1 MRFERSPL
9 ISHISYLT
17 SHVYSIPL
25 GMKLNQIVVFCAS
38 SPGFD
43 GTFVRAAEEVGRVFV
58 ERGITLVYGG
68 GRVGLMGAVADAVM
82 DNGGQVIGVIPQFLN
97 SKEIGH
103 SEITQLIEVDT
114 MHERKAKMNALCDA
128 VIAMPGGFGTMEELF
143 EMTTWGQLGLHK
155 KPIGILN
162 VDGFY
167 DHLIAF
173 IQHMVDTGLLKEENQ
188 RMIMYSDKI
197 EDLLEQME
205 GYEAPPV
212 PKWLNLEKS

>member
-1 MRFERSPL
+1 
-9 ISHISYLT
+9 
-17 SHVYSIPL
+17 
-25 GMKLNQIVVFCAS
+25 
-38 SPGFD
+38 
-43 GTFVRAAEEVGRVFV
+43 
-58 ERGITLVYGG
+58 
-68 GRVGLMGAVADAVM
+68 
-82 DNGGQVIGVIPQFLN
+82 LN

-103 SEITQLIEVDT
+103 NEITQLIEVDT
-114 MHERKAKMNALCDA
+114 MHERKAKMNALCDG
-128 VIAMPGGFGTMEELF
+128 VIALPGGFGTLEELF

-155 KPIGILN
+155 KPIGFLN

-205 GYEAPPV
+205 AYEAPPV

>member
-1 MRFERSPL
+1 
-9 ISHISYLT
+9 
-17 SHVYSIPL
+17 
-25 GMKLNQIVVFCAS
+25 MKLNQIVVFFAS

-43 GTFVRAAEEVGRVFV
+43 GTFVKAAEEVGKVFV
-58 ERGITLVYGG
+58 DRGITLVYGG

-82 DNGGQVIGVIPQFLN
+82 ENGGQVIGVIPQFLN

-103 SEITQLIEVDT
+103 SDITQLIEVDT

-128 VIAMPGGFGTMEELF
+128 VIALPGGFGTMEELF

-205 GYEAPPV
+205 AYEAPPV

>member
-1 MRFERSPL
+1 MRFEISPL

-25 GMKLNQIVVFCAS
+25 DMTLMQSVVFCAS
-38 SPGFD
+38 GPGFD
-43 GTFVRAAEEVGRVFV
+43 GTLVRAAEEVARVFV

-68 GRVGLMGAVADAVM
+68 GRVGLMGAVAAAVM

-205 GYEAPPV
+205 AYEAPPV
-212 PKWLNLEKS
+212 PKWLN

>member
-1 MRFERSPL
+1 
-9 ISHISYLT
+9 
-17 SHVYSIPL
+17 
-25 GMKLNQIVVFCAS
+25 
-38 SPGFD
+38 
-43 GTFVRAAEEVGRVFV
+43 
-58 ERGITLVYGG
+58 
-68 GRVGLMGAVADAVM
+68 
-82 DNGGQVIGVIPQFLN
+82 
-97 SKEIGH
+97 
-103 SEITQLIEVDT
+103 
-114 MHERKAKMNALCDA
+114 
-128 VIAMPGGFGTMEELF
+128 
-143 EMTTWGQLGLHK
+143 LHK

-205 GYEAPPV
+205 AYEAPPV

>member
-1 MRFERSPL
+1 
-9 ISHISYLT
+9 
-17 SHVYSIPL
+17 
-25 GMKLNQIVVFCAS
+25 MKLNQIVVFCAS
-38 SPGFD
+38 SPGHGQAFLE
-43 GTFVRAAEEVGRVFV
+43 AAKEVGKVFV
-58 ERGITLVYGG
+58 EKQITLVYGG

-82 DNGGQVIGVIPQFLN
+82 ENGGHVIGVIPQFLN

-103 SEITQLIEVDT
+103 SGITTLIEVDT
-114 MHERKAKMNALCDA
+114 MHERKAKMNALCDG

-167 DHLIAF
+167 DHFIAF
-173 IQHMVDTGLLKEENQ
+173 IQHMVDSGLLKEENQ
-188 RMIMYSDKI
+188 KMILYSDNI

-205 GYEAPPV
+205 AYEAPPV
-212 PKWLNLEKS
+212 PKWLNIERS